1 MCRWPRK
8 LCLLQEAF
16 SVRTAILP
24 QLLQSQLGSCTV
36 LGRLRRVS
44 SKDLQHMRLTTQKY
58 HFNRLKPSN
67 TDKLHLD
74 LTLTLSTL
82 GL

>member
-8 LCLLQEAF
+8 LRLLQEAF
-16 SVRTAILP
+16 SDCHSPTATAVTTG
-24 QLLQSQLGSCTV
+24 LLHCPGQAAP
-36 LGRLRRVS
+36 VS
-44 SKDLQHMRLTTQKY
+44 TEDLQHMRLTTQKY

-67 TDKLHLD
+67 TDILHLD